1 MIEIFKS
8 SCYNND
14 DMGSLADRQFMFDL
28 GKTVSVTTKRNWK
41 RLGTNNKKE
50 RCSTR
55 ANKRMSEKTIIPK
68 ESFDDIAN
76 IPIVE
81 NIANKIKYSGY
92 AIDNALFSL
101 GVNLMNKAKVSAD
114 NFSYLKKEYELEI
127 IDELTTIQLPN
138 EEDLLGLVYQCI
150 QTEGEKNIKGSY
162 YTPKKVVQSIVSDIK
177 LKPNDKVLDPCCG
190 SLTFLLNVPNIK
202 PKQIFGSD
210 IDPIAVMISRIN
222 YFLKFPQTTNN
233 PKIYEAD
240 FLESLS
246 LLNMQVNNFQKNIN
260 SNLFDH
266 IVTNPPWGAVSTH
279 NYFSS
284 KNNISSGEMFSLF
297 LVKSFGCLKDG
308 GNMRFLLP
316 QSILNV
322 KTHQDIRKYLLK
334 TTNLKEI
341 KLHPGS
347 FSGVMTQYISL
358 EAEKNKKITNTFTII
373 DNKNKYII
381 EKKTLTAQNYFAIN
395 AIGNDDREIIN
406 KVFSKKKYD
415 LSNSIWALG
424 IVTGDNK
431 GKLFNEP
438 RAGLEPIFTGKEI
451 TPFKLKGAK
460 KYIHYD
466 RSNFQQVAKDEIYR
480 ADKKLV
486 YKFISKKLVFSI
498 DDSGQLF
505 LNSANILI
513 PQIPNMSIE
522 SVAAF
527 LNSELYQYLHKKMFG
542 EIKILKSSLL
552 ALPFIEITAEQD
564 RDIFSKVE
572 SILKSGQED
581 YSSLQKYI
589 YNLFEIDDYQIN
601 HIKGELYGS
610 TN

>member
-1 MIEIFKS
+1 MKFFNS
-8 SCYNND
+8 LCYNSS
-14 DMGSLADRQFMFDL
+14 DMGSLTDRQFMFDL
-28 GKTVSVTTKRNWK
+28 RETVSVATKRNWK
-41 RLGTNNKKE
+41 RLGANNKKE

-76 IPIVE
+76 IPMIE
-81 NIANKIKYSGY
+81 NIANIIKTSSY
-92 AIDNALFSL
+92 AVDNALFSL
-101 GVNLMNKAKVSAD
+101 GVNLMNRAKVSAS
-114 NFSYLKKEYELEI
+114 NLAYLEKEYDLEI
-127 IDELTTIQLPN
+127 IDELMTMRLPN
-138 EEDLLGLVYQCI
+138 EGDLLGLVYQCI

-162 YTPKKVVQSIVSDIK
+162 YTPKKVVQSMVSDIK

-190 SLTFLLNVPNIK
+190 SSAFLLNIPNIK

-210 IDPIAVMISRIN
+210 IDPIAVMISRVN
-222 YFLKFPQTTNN
+222 YFLKFPKTTNS

-246 LLNMQVNNFQKNIN
+246 LLNMQENDFQKNIN
-260 SNLFDH
+260 SNSFDY
-266 IVTNPPWGAVSTH
+266 IITNPPWGAVSTNNH
-279 NYFSS
+279 FSS
-284 KNNISSGEMFSLF
+284 KNILSGEMFSLF
-297 LVKSFGCLKDG
+297 LVKSFESLKDG

-341 KLHPGS
+341 RLHPGS

-358 EAEKNKKITNTFTII
+358 EAEKNKKTASTFTII
-373 DNKNKYII
+373 DNKNEYRI
-381 EKKTLTAQNYFAIN
+381 EKKSLTAQNHFVIN
-395 AIGNDDREIIN
+395 TIDSTDREILD

-415 LSNSIWALG
+415 LSSSIWALG
-424 IVTGDNK
+424 IVTGNNK
-431 GKLFNEP
+431 EKLFDGP
-438 RAGLEPIFTGKEI
+438 RVGFEPIFTGKEI
-451 TPFKLKGAK
+451 MPFKLKDAK

-513 PQIPNMSIE
+513 PQVPNMSIN

-552 ALPFIEITAEQD
+552 ALPFIEITAKQD
-564 RDIFSKVE
+564 EELSSKVE
-572 SILKSGQED
+572 NILQSDRED
-581 YSSLQKYI
+581 YPDLQKYI
-589 YNLFEIDDYQIN
+589 YNLFDIDDYQIN

-610 TN
+610 IN

>member
-1 MIEIFKS
+1 MKFFKS
-8 SCYNND
+8 LCYNSS
-14 DMGSLADRQFMFDL
+14 DMGSLTDRQFMFDL
-28 GKTVSVTTKRNWK
+28 RETVSVATKRNWK
-41 RLGTNNKKE
+41 RLGANNKKE

-76 IPIVE
+76 IPIIE
-81 NIANKIKYSGY
+81 NIANIIKTSSY
-92 AIDNALFSL
+92 AVDNALFSL
-101 GVNLMNKAKVSAD
+101 GVNLMNRAKVSAS
-114 NFSYLKKEYELEI
+114 NLAYLEKEYDLEI
-127 IDELTTIQLPN
+127 IDELMTMRLPN
-138 EEDLLGLVYQCI
+138 EGDLLGLVYQCI

-162 YTPKKVVQSIVSDIK
+162 YTPKKVVQSMVSDIK

-190 SLTFLLNVPNIK
+190 SSAFLLNIPNIK

-210 IDPIAVMISRIN
+210 IDPIAVMISRVN
-222 YFLKFPQTTNN
+222 YFLKFPKTTNS

-240 FLESLS
+240 FLEPLS
-246 LLNMQVNNFQKNIN
+246 LLNMQENDFQKNIN
-260 SNLFDH
+260 SNSFDY
-266 IVTNPPWGAVSTH
+266 IITNPPWGAVSTNNH
-279 NYFSS
+279 FSS
-284 KNNISSGEMFSLF
+284 KNILSGEMFSLF
-297 LVKSFGCLKDG
+297 LVKSFESLKDG

-341 KLHPGS
+341 RLHPGS

-358 EAEKNKKITNTFTII
+358 EAEKNKKAASTFTII
-373 DNKNKYII
+373 DNKNEYRI
-381 EKKTLTAQNYFAIN
+381 EKKSLTAQNHFVIN
-395 AIGNDDREIIN
+395 TIDSTDREILD

-415 LSNSIWALG
+415 LSSSIWALG
-424 IVTGDNK
+424 IVTGNNK
-431 GKLFNEP
+431 EKLFDGP
-438 RAGLEPIFTGKEI
+438 RVGFEPIFTGKEI
-451 TPFKLKGAK
+451 MPFKLKDAK

-513 PQIPNMSIE
+513 PQVPNMSIN

-552 ALPFIEITAEQD
+552 ALPFIEITAKQD
-564 RDIFSKVE
+564 EELSSKVE
-572 SILKSGQED
+572 NILQSDRED
-581 YSSLQKYI
+581 YPDLQKYI
-589 YNLFEIDDYQIN
+589 YNLFDIDDYQIN

-610 TN
+610 IN

>member
-1 MIEIFKS
+1 
-8 SCYNND
+8 
-14 DMGSLADRQFMFDL
+14 MGSLTDRQFMFDFRE
-28 GKTVSVTTKRNWK
+28 TVSVATKRNWK
-41 RLGTNNKKE
+41 RLGANNKKE
-50 RCSTR
+50 RCSAR

-76 IPIVE
+76 IPMIE
-81 NIANKIKYSGY
+81 NIANIIKTSSY
-92 AIDNALFSL
+92 AVDNALFSL
-101 GVNLMNKAKVSAD
+101 GANLMNRAKVSAS
-114 NFSYLKKEYELEI
+114 NLAYLEKEYDLEI
-127 IDELTTIQLPN
+127 IDELMTMRLPN
-138 EEDLLGLVYQCI
+138 EGDLLGLVYQCI

-162 YTPKKVVQSIVSDIK
+162 YTPKKVVQSMVSDIK

-190 SLTFLLNVPNIK
+190 SSAFLLNIPNIK

-210 IDPIAVMISRIN
+210 IDPIAVMISRVN
-222 YFLKFPQTTNN
+222 YFLKFPKTTNS

-246 LLNMQVNNFQKNIN
+246 LLNMQENDFQKNIN
-260 SNLFDH
+260 SNSFDY
-266 IVTNPPWGAVSTH
+266 IITNPPWGAVSTNNH
-279 NYFSS
+279 FSS
-284 KNNISSGEMFSLF
+284 KNILSGEMFSLF
-297 LVKSFGCLKDG
+297 LVKSFENLKDG

-341 KLHPGS
+341 RLHPGS

-358 EAEKNKKITNTFTII
+358 EAEKNKKATSTFTII
-373 DNKNKYII
+373 DNKNEYRI
-381 EKKTLTAQNYFAIN
+381 EKKSLTAQNHFVIN
-395 AIGNDDREIIN
+395 TIDSTDREILD

-415 LSNSIWALG
+415 LSSSIWALG
-424 IVTGDNK
+424 IVTGNNK
-431 GKLFNEP
+431 EKLFDGP
-438 RAGLEPIFTGKEI
+438 RAGFEPIFTGKEI
-451 TPFKLKGAK
+451 MPFKLKDAK

-513 PQIPNMSIE
+513 PQVPNMSIN

-564 RDIFSKVE
+564 EELSSKVE
-572 SILKSGQED
+572 NILQSDRED
-581 YSSLQKYI
+581 YPDLQKYI
-589 YNLFEIDDYQIN
+589 YNLFDIDDYQIN

-610 TN
+610 IN

>member
-1 MIEIFKS
+1 MKFFKS
-8 SCYNND
+8 LCYNSS
-14 DMGSLADRQFMFDL
+14 DMGSLTDRQFMFDL
-28 GKTVSVTTKRNWK
+28 RETVSVATKRNWK
-41 RLGTNNKKE
+41 RLGANNKKE

-76 IPIVE
+76 IPMIE
-81 NIANKIKYSGY
+81 NIANIIKTSSY
-92 AIDNALFSL
+92 AVDNALFSL
-101 GVNLMNKAKVSAD
+101 GVNLMNRAKVSAS
-114 NFSYLKKEYELEI
+114 NLAYLEKEYDLEI
-127 IDELTTIQLPN
+127 IDELMTMRLPN
-138 EEDLLGLVYQCI
+138 EGDLLGLVYQCI

-162 YTPKKVVQSIVSDIK
+162 YTPKKVVQSMVSDIK

-190 SLTFLLNVPNIK
+190 SSAFLLNIPNIK

-210 IDPIAVMISRIN
+210 IDPIAVMISRVN
-222 YFLKFPQTTNN
+222 YFLKFPKTTNS

-246 LLNMQVNNFQKNIN
+246 LLNMQENDFQKNIN
-260 SNLFDH
+260 SNSFDY
-266 IVTNPPWGAVSTH
+266 IITNPPWGAVSTNNH
-279 NYFSS
+279 FSS
-284 KNNISSGEMFSLF
+284 KNILSGEMFSLF
-297 LVKSFGCLKDG
+297 LVKSFESLKDG

-341 KLHPGS
+341 RLHPGS

-358 EAEKNKKITNTFTII
+358 EAEKNKKTASTFTII
-373 DNKNKYII
+373 DNKNEYRI
-381 EKKTLTAQNYFAIN
+381 EKKSLTAQNHFVIN
-395 AIGNDDREIIN
+395 TIDSTDREILD

-415 LSNSIWALG
+415 LSSSIWALG
-424 IVTGDNK
+424 IVTGNNK
-431 GKLFNEP
+431 EKLFDRP
-438 RAGLEPIFTGKEI
+438 RVGFEPIFTGKEI
-451 TPFKLKGAK
+451 MPFKLKDAK

-513 PQIPNMSIE
+513 PQVPNMSIN

-552 ALPFIEITAEQD
+552 ALPFIEITAKQD
-564 RDIFSKVE
+564 EELSSKVE
-572 SILKSGQED
+572 NILQSDRED
-581 YSSLQKYI
+581 YPDLQKYI
-589 YNLFEIDDYQIN
+589 YNLFDIDDYQIN

-610 TN
+610 IN

>member
-1 MIEIFKS
+1 
-8 SCYNND
+8 
-14 DMGSLADRQFMFDL
+14 MGSLTDRQFMFDL
-28 GKTVSVTTKRNWK
+28 RETVSVATKRNWK
-41 RLGTNNKKE
+41 RLGANNKKE

-76 IPIVE
+76 IPMIE
-81 NIANKIKYSGY
+81 NIANIIKTSSY
-92 AIDNALFSL
+92 AVDNALFSL
-101 GVNLMNKAKVSAD
+101 GVNLMNRAKVSAS
-114 NFSYLKKEYELEI
+114 NLAYLEKEYDLEI
-127 IDELTTIQLPN
+127 IDELMTMRLPN
-138 EEDLLGLVYQCI
+138 EGDLLGLVYQCI

-162 YTPKKVVQSIVSDIK
+162 YTPKKVVQSMVSDIK

-190 SLTFLLNVPNIK
+190 SSAFLLNIPNIK

-210 IDPIAVMISRIN
+210 IDPIAVMISRVN
-222 YFLKFPQTTNN
+222 YFLKFPKTTNS

-246 LLNMQVNNFQKNIN
+246 LLNMQENDFQKNIN
-260 SNLFDH
+260 SNSFDY
-266 IVTNPPWGAVSTH
+266 IITNPPWGAVSTNNH
-279 NYFSS
+279 FSS
-284 KNNISSGEMFSLF
+284 KNILSGEMFSLF
-297 LVKSFGCLKDG
+297 LVKSFESLKDG

-341 KLHPGS
+341 RLHPGS

-358 EAEKNKKITNTFTII
+358 EAEKNKKTASTFTII
-373 DNKNKYII
+373 DNKNEYRI
-381 EKKTLTAQNYFAIN
+381 EKKSLTAQNHFVIN
-395 AIGNDDREIIN
+395 TIDSTDREILD

-415 LSNSIWALG
+415 LSSSIWALG
-424 IVTGDNK
+424 IVTGNNK
-431 GKLFNEP
+431 EKLFDGP
-438 RAGLEPIFTGKEI
+438 RVGFEPIFTGKEI
-451 TPFKLKGAK
+451 MPFKLKDAK

-513 PQIPNMSIE
+513 PQVPNMSIN

-552 ALPFIEITAEQD
+552 ALPFIEITAKQD
-564 RDIFSKVE
+564 EELSSKVE
-572 SILKSGQED
+572 NILQSDRED
-581 YSSLQKYI
+581 YPDLQKYI
-589 YNLFEIDDYQIN
+589 YNLFDIDDYQIN

-610 TN
+610 IN

>member
-1 MIEIFKS
+1 MEFFKS
-8 SCYNND
+8 LCYNGGN
-14 DMGSLADRQFMFDL
+14 MGSLTDKQFMFDL
-28 GKTVSVTTKRNWK
+28 GETVSVATKRNWK
-41 RLGTNNKKE
+41 RLGANNKKE
-50 RCSTR
+50 RCSAR

-68 ESFDDIAN
+68 ESFDDVAN
-76 IPIVE
+76 IPMVE
-81 NIANKIKYSGY
+81 NIANKIKASSY
-92 AIDNALFSL
+92 AVDNALFSL
-101 GVNLMNKAKVSAD
+101 GVNLMNRAKVSAG
-114 NFSYLKKEYELEI
+114 NLAYLEKEYDLET
-127 IDELTTIQLPN
+127 IDELITMRLPN
-138 EEDLLGLVYQCI
+138 EEDLLGLVYQCM

-162 YTPKKVVQSIVSDIK
+162 YTPKKVVQSMVSDID

-190 SLTFLLNVPNIK
+190 SSAFLLNIPNIK

-210 IDPIAVMISRIN
+210 IDPIAVMISRVN
-222 YFLKFPQTTNN
+222 YFLKFPKTTNN

-246 LLNMQVNNFQKNIN
+246 LLNMQENDFQKNIN
-260 SNLFDH
+260 SNSFDY
-266 IVTNPPWGAVSTH
+266 IITNPPWGAVSTNNH
-279 NYFSS
+279 FSS
-284 KNNISSGEMFSLF
+284 KNILSGEMFSLF
-297 LVKSFGCLKDG
+297 LVKSFENLKDG

-334 TTNLKEI
+334 TTDLKEI
-341 KLHPGS
+341 RLHPGS
-347 FSGVMTQYISL
+347 FSGVMTKYISL
-358 EAEKNKKITNTFTII
+358 EAEKNKKATSTFTII
-373 DNKNKYII
+373 DNKNEYRI
-381 EKKTLTAQNYFAIN
+381 EKKSLTAQNHFVIN
-395 AIGNDDREIIN
+395 TIDSTDREILD
-406 KVFSKKKYD
+406 KAFSKKKYD
-415 LSNSIWALG
+415 LSSSIWALG
-424 IVTGDNK
+424 IVTGNNK
-431 GKLFNEP
+431 EKLFDGP
-438 RAGLEPIFTGKEI
+438 RAGFEPIFTGKEI
-451 TPFKLKGAK
+451 MPFKLKDAK

-513 PQIPNMSIE
+513 PQVPNMSIN

-552 ALPFIEITAEQD
+552 ALPFIEITAKQD
-564 RDIFSKVE
+564 EELSSKVE
-572 SILKSGQED
+572 NILQSDRED
-581 YSSLQKYI
+581 YPDLQKYI
-589 YNLFEIDDYQIN
+589 YNLFDIDDYQIN

-610 TN
+610 IN